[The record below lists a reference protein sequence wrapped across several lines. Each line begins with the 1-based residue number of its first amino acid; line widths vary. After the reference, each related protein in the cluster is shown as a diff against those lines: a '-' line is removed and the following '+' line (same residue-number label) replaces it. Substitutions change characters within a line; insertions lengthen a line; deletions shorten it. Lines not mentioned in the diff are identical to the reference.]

1 MKEVKGGYAVPMNGV
16 IRNLLISALSTCRYT
31 ILHHDNPFAE
41 IIHSNNLTDEDELMK
56 LITRIKETEEDE
68 NIIFSLEDEI
78 QIYTALDITCKFYLT
93 NLSDELQRN
102 VYDYMQA
109 TDSNFQEVRSA
120 LLKSAEF
127 VRENMRKTFADND
140 KFMDRVEL
148 LDMILTV
155 D

>member
-1 MKEVKGGYAVPMNGV
+1 MKEAKGGYVVLMNGV
-16 IRNLLISALSTCRYT
+16 IRNLLISALSTCRFT
-31 ILHHDNPFAE
+31 ILHKDNPFAE
-41 IIHSNNLTDEDELMK
+41 IIISNNLADEDELLK
-56 LITRIKETEEDE
+56 LITRIKETEENE
-68 NIIFSLEDEI
+68 SIIFGIDDEI
-78 QIYTALDITCKFYLT
+78 LIYTALDITCKFYLT

-102 VYDYMQA
+102 VHDYMQS
-109 TDSNFQEVRSA
+109 TDSNFQEVRST

-148 LDMILTV
+148 LDMILMV

>member
-1 MKEVKGGYAVPMNGV
+1 MKEVKGGFVVPVNGV
-16 IRNLLISALSTCRYT
+16 IRNLRISALSTCRFT

-41 IIHSNNLTDEDELMK
+41 IINSNNLADEDELLR
-56 LITRIKETEEDE
+56 LITRIKEVEDNQ
-68 NIIFSLEDEI
+68 NILLSIDDEI
-78 QIYTALDITCKFYLT
+78 LIYTALDITCKFYLT

-102 VYDYMQA
+102 VHDYIQA
-109 TDSNFQEVRSA
+109 TDSTFQEVRST

-127 VRENMRKTFADND
+127 VRENMRKTFAEND

>member
-16 IRNLLISALSTCRYT
+16 IRNLLISALSTCHYT
-31 ILHHDNPFAE
+31 ILHRDNPFAE
-41 IIHSNNLTDEDELMK
+41 IINSNNLVNEEEL
-56 LITRIKETEEDE
+56 LNLLARIKETEENETIVFTID
-68 NIIFSLEDEI
+68 DEI
-78 QIYTALDITCKFYLT
+78 LIYTALDITCKFYLT

-102 VYDYMQA
+102 VHDYMKS
-109 TDSNFQEVRSA
+109 TNSNFQEVRST

-127 VRENMRKTFADND
+127 VRENMRKTFAGND

>member
-16 IRNLLISALSTCRYT
+16 IRNLLISALSTCRFT
-31 ILHHDNPFAE
+31 ILHRDNPFAD
-41 IIHSNNLTDEDELMK
+41 IINSNNLTDEDELMK
-56 LITRIKETEEDE
+56 LIARIKETEEND
-68 NIIFSLEDEI
+68 NIIFSIDDEI

-102 VYDYMQA
+102 VHHYMQS
-109 TDSNFQEVRSA
+109 TDSNFQEVRST

-127 VRENMRKTFADND
+127 VRENMRKTFAENK

-155 D
+155 E

>member
-1 MKEVKGGYAVPMNGV
+1 MKEVKGGFVVPVNGV
-16 IRNLLISALSTCRYT
+16 IRNLLISALSTCRFT

-41 IIHSNNLTDEDELMK
+41 IINSNNLADEDELLR
-56 LITRIKETEEDE
+56 LITRIKEVEDNQ
-68 NIIFSLEDEI
+68 NILLSIDDEI
-78 QIYTALDITCKFYLT
+78 LIYTALDITCKFYLT

-102 VYDYMQA
+102 VHDYIQA
-109 TDSNFQEVRSA
+109 TDSTFQEVRST

-127 VRENMRKTFADND
+127 VRENMRKTFAEND

>member
-1 MKEVKGGYAVPMNGV
+1 MKEVKGGYAVRVNGV
-16 IRNLLISALSTCRYT
+16 IRNLLISALSTCRFT

-41 IIHSNNLTDEDELMK
+41 IINSNNLAEEDELLK
-56 LITRIKETEEDE
+56 LITRIQEVEENET
-68 NIIFSLEDEI
+68 IIFSIDDEI
-78 QIYTALDITCKFYLT
+78 LIYTALDITCKFYLT

-102 VYDYMQA
+102 VHDYMQS
-109 TDSNFQEVRSA
+109 TESNFQDVRST

-127 VRENMRKTFADND
+127 VRENMRKTFAEND

>member
-16 IRNLLISALSTCRYT
+16 IRNLLLSALSTCRYT
-31 ILHHDNPFAE
+31 ILHSNNPFAD
-41 IIHSNNLTDEDELMK
+41 IINSNNLAEEEELLK
-56 LITRIKETEEDE
+56 LITRIKETDENE
-68 NIIFSLEDEI
+68 NIIFSLDDEI
-78 QIYTALDITCKFYLT
+78 MIYTALDITCKFYLT

-102 VYDYMQA
+102 VHDYMQS
-109 TDSNFQEVRSA
+109 TESNFQEVRST

-127 VRENMRKTFADND
+127 VRENMRKTFADNE